1 MNRSRRIFVANTAG
15 GALAFALGG
24 CGGSDYSA
32 PAPAAGAPAPAPS
45 PPTINPPPAP
55 APPPGGTL
63 VCGTTAVSNNHGH
76 ALVIPAAD
84 VDSTVSLTYGIRAM
98 ADHEHTITLTAA
110 QLAQIKGKT
119 AVTVTSSQGSSD
131 LHTHLVTVNCA

>member
-32 PAPAAGAPAPAPS
+32 PAPAPAPAPVPS

-55 APPPGGTL
+55 APPPGGL
-63 VCGTTAVSNNHGH
+63 ACGTTAISNNHGH

-84 VDSTVSLTYGIRAM
+84 VDSMVSLTYGIRGTG
-98 ADHEHTITLTAA
+98 DHEHTMTLTPA
-110 QLAQIKGKT
+110 QLAQIKAKT

-131 LHTHLVTVNCA
+131 LHTHLLTVNCA